1 MKTQIYSVETLYWER
16 EKHLGSSQSNNLLFS
31 TKDVCLQWRSKR
43 ERGREC
49 IFHRS
54 KGFSVFS
61 QILHHLFIVVEVDM
75 CCFLIGKSVT
85 FLLFSTKDVS
95 LQWRSKKERG
105 RESIFHRSKGFNV
118 FSQVLHHPFIVVEV
132 DMCCFLIG

>member
-1 MKTQIYSVETLYWER
+1 MCVYNGGVKEKEGEKVYSIIARDLVSFL
-16 EKHLGSSQSNNLLFS
+16 
-31 TKDVCLQWRSKR
+31 RSF
-43 ERGREC
+43 
-49 IFHRS
+49 I
-54 KGFSVFS
+54 
-61 QILHHLFIVVEVDM
+61 ILFIVVEVDM

-118 FSQVLHHPFIVVEV
+118 FS
-132 DMCCFLIG
+132 